1 MVLPFLF
8 DESAVFAFQTASL
21 VAAAILIPFFRSAVQ
36 YLADYF
42 KSERRYL
49 A

>member
-1 MVLPFLF
+1 MVFPFLF

-21 VAAAILIPFFRSAVQ
+21 AAAAILIPFFRSAAQ

-42 KSERRYL
+42 KSERRCP

>member
-1 MVLPFLF
+1 MAFLFLF
-8 DESAVFAFQTASL
+8 DESAVFSFQTASL
-21 VAAAILIPFFRSAVQ
+21 AAAAILIPFFRSAAQ

-42 KSERRYL
+42 KSKRRCL

>member
-1 MVLPFLF
+1 MVFPFLF
-8 DESAVFAFQTASL
+8 DESVVFAFQMASL
-21 VAAAILIPFFRSAVQ
+21 VAAAILIPFFRLAQ

-42 KSERRYL
+42 KSERRCL

>member
-1 MVLPFLF
+1 MVFPFLF
-8 DESAVFAFQTASL
+8 DESAVFSFQTASL
-21 VAAAILIPFFRSAVQ
+21 VAAAILIPFFRSAAQ

-42 KSERRYL
+42 KSERRCL